1 MIDNAKLTLI
11 AAMTTFTVALS
22 PAALAQS
29 AYTTG
34 TAGNSAAAGYP
45 TLYEY
50 GSGLYDYAP
59 DHGDGHSAHYR
70 SSRHLTGLR
79 GFVDL
84 AYGGHNFDRT
94 ADAFNSTDDAL
105 TGCGKGRLRDQRSDQ
120 CRGPADI
127 SAVGL
132 LRAGD

>member
-1 MIDNAKLTLI
+1 MINNAKRTMLVV
-11 AAMTTFTVALS
+11 MTTFTIALS

-34 TAGNSAAAGYP
+34 TAGSSAAAGYP

-50 GSGLYDYAP
+50 GSGLYGYAP
-59 DHGDGHSAHYR
+59 RDGDGYSAYYHSYR
-70 SSRHLTGLR
+70 YITSLR

-94 ADAFNSTDDAL
+94 ADAFYSTGDAL

-120 CRGPADI
+120 CRGPADV
-127 SAVGL
+127 STVAL
-132 LRAGD
+132 FRAGD

>member
-1 MIDNAKLTLI
+1 MINNAKLTLI
-11 AAMTTFTVALS
+11 ATLATFTIALS

-34 TAGNSAAAGYP
+34 TAASSAAAGYP

-59 DHGDGHSAHYR
+59 DHGDEDSAHYR
-70 SSRHLTGLR
+70 YSRHLTSLR

-94 ADAFNSTDDAL
+94 ADAFNSTDDDL

-127 SAVGL
+127 SKVGL
-132 LRAGD
+132 FRAGD

>member
-1 MIDNAKLTLI
+1 MINNAKLTLI
-11 AAMTTFTVALS
+11 AALATFTTALS
-22 PAALAQS
+22 TAALAQS

-34 TAGNSAAAGYP
+34 TADSSAAAGLP

-50 GSGLYDYAP
+50 RSGVYDYAL
-59 DHGDGHSAHYR
+59 DHLNNLG
-70 SSRHLTGLR
+70 

-94 ADAFNSTDDAL
+94 ADTFNFIDDGL
-105 TGCGKGRLRDQRSDQ
+105 IGCGKGRLRDQRSDQ

-127 SAVGL
+127 STVGL
-132 LRAGD
+132 FRAGD

>member
-1 MIDNAKLTLI
+1 MINNAKLTLI
-11 AAMTTFTVALS
+11 AALAIFTIVLS

-34 TAGNSAAAGYP
+34 TAASSAAAGLP

-50 GSGLYDYAP
+50 RSGLYDYAL
-59 DHGDGHSAHYR
+59 DHGDNNFAHYHY
-70 SSRHLTGLR
+70 SRHLTNLG
-79 GFVDL
+79 GFADL

-94 ADAFNSTDDAL
+94 ADTFNFPDDDL

-127 SAVGL
+127 STVGL
-132 LRAGD
+132 LRAGN

>member
-1 MIDNAKLTLI
+1 MVNNAKLTLI
-11 AAMTTFTVALS
+11 VAMTAFTIALS
-22 PAALAQS
+22 PTALAQS

-34 TAGNSAAAGYP
+34 TAGSSAAAGYP

-50 GSGLYDYAP
+50 GGGLYDYAP
-59 DHGDGHSAHYR
+59 HDGDGHSAYYHSYR
-70 SSRHLTGLR
+70 YLSGLR

-94 ADAFNSTDDAL
+94 ADAFNSIDNGL
-105 TGCGKGRLRDQRSDQ
+105 IGCGKGRLRDQQSDQ

-127 SAVGL
+127 STVGL
-132 LRAGD
+132 FRAGD